1 MGRHMALD
9 MAAQA
14 ELEVAQFLVGQ
25 PGLEAMV
32 SFRLSPAVVDRIEDL
47 RGIERRRALT
57 DDERRE
63 METYQYLAHFMK
75 VVKAEAVRAL
85 GRAQSPSATRG
96 NSLP

>member
-1 MGRHMALD
+1 MTLD

-14 ELEVAQFLVGQ
+14 ELEMARFLVGR
-25 PGLEAMV
+25 PELEAMV

-47 RGIERRRALT
+47 RGIERRRAFT

-75 VVKAEAVRAL
+75 VVKSEAVRTL
-85 GRAQSPSATRG
+85 GRAQLAAAVRRDSIP
-96 NSLP
+96 

>member
-1 MGRHMALD
+1 MALD

-14 ELEVAQFLVGQ
+14 ELEVAQFLVGR
-25 PGLEAMV
+25 PDLEAMV
-32 SFRLSPAVVDRIEDL
+32 RFRLSPAVVDRIEDL
-47 RGIERRRALT
+47 RGIERRRAFT

-85 GRAQSPSATRG
+85 GRAQSPGIVPRD
-96 NSLP
+96 SLA

>member
-1 MGRHMALD
+1 MTLD

-14 ELEVAQFLVGQ
+14 ELEMARFLVGR
-25 PGLEAMV
+25 PELEAMV

-47 RGIERRRALT
+47 RGIERRRAFT

-75 VVKAEAVRAL
+75 VVKAEAVRTL
-85 GRAQSPSATRG
+85 GRAQLAAAVRRDSIP
-96 NSLP
+96 

>member
-1 MGRHMALD
+1 MALD

-14 ELEVAQFLVGQ
+14 ELEVAQFLVGR
-25 PGLEAMV
+25 PELEAMV

-47 RGIERRRALT
+47 RGTERRRAFT

-63 METYQYLAHFMK
+63 METYQYLAHLMK

-85 GRAQSPSATRG
+85 GRTRSSG
-96 NSLP
+96 IVPRDSLA